1 MIPDHHSSSPQSPKP
16 VRLFLVDDHAMVR
29 EGLGTVLAQAGFVV
43 CGEAGDIQETLKHPE
58 LGSASLVLVDLTLR
72 EDNGVDLIRD
82 LRARGLRSLVY
93 SMHED
98 PNIVR
103 NAFAAGAAGY
113 VTKREVASCLVEA
126 VVSVLAGRQYVS
138 PRAGVGLARYSA
150 GTSQPA
156 AVPDFSEQQQR
167 VYEMLGDGLGP
178 QEIAQ
183 ALNVSPRTVE
193 SYAARMIEKLDV
205 GGMKELRRRAIADR
219 RRAPGIPLGCGAL
232 PSQRS

>member
-1 MIPDHHSSSPQSPKP
+1 LAPTP
-16 VRLFLVDDHAMVR
+16 VRLFLVDDHAIVR
-29 EGLGTVLAQAGFVV
+29 EGLATVLAQAGFAI
-43 CGEAGDIQETLKHPE
+43 CGQAGDIQETLGHSQ
-58 LGSASLVLVDLTLR
+58 LASASLVIVDLTLR
-72 EDNGVDLIRD
+72 EDDGVELIRA
-82 LRARGLRSLVY
+82 LRERGLSSVVY

-126 VVSVLAGRQYVS
+126 VVDVLAGRQYVS
-138 PRAGVGLARYSA
+138 PRAGVGLARPSA
-150 GTSQPA
+150 VANQRMTGSG
-156 AVPDFSEQQQR
+156 FSEQQQR

-183 ALNVSPRTVE
+183 TLNVSPRTVE

-205 GGMKELRRRAIADR
+205 AGMKELRRRAIVDR
-219 RRAPGIPLGCGAL
+219 RRAPGNPLAGDGFPPPAV
-232 PSQRS
+232 